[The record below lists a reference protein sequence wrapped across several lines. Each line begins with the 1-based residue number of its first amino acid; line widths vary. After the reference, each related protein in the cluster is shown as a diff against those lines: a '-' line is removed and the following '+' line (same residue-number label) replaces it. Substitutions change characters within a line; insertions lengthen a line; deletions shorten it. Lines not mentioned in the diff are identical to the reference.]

1 MTMPGVQFGNQIDMN
16 GFKVTEVGPGV
27 AGTDAVNVDQLTASA
42 PQGFAQDVGDAIAS
56 TFNIDHNFATLDVMV
71 QVFRKSDGATEFT
84 DVVRS
89 TVNRVIVTF
98 GSVIALNS
106 FRVLVIPVP

>member
-1 MTMPGVQFGNQIDMN
+1 MSGVQFGAQIDMN
-16 GFKVTEVGPGV
+16 NNKVTEMAPGV
-27 AGTDAVNVDQLTASA
+27 AGTDAVNVDQLTAGA
-42 PQGFAQDVGDAIAS
+42 PQGFAQDIGDAVATS
-56 TFNIDHNFATLDVMV
+56 FNIDHNFATLDVIV

-89 TVNRVIVTF
+89 TTNRVVVSF
-98 GSVIALNS
+98 GFVIALNS

>member
-1 MTMPGVQFGNQIDMN
+1 MN
-16 GFKVTEVGPGV
+16 GNKVTEMAPGV
-27 AGTDAVNVDQLTASA
+27 AGTDAVNVDQLTAAS
-42 PQGFAQDVGDAIAS
+42 PQGFGQDIGDTIA
-56 TFNIDHNFATLDVMV
+56 TAFNIDHNFATLDVIV
-71 QVFRKSDGATEFT
+71 QVFRKSDGATEFV

-98 GSVIALNS
+98 GSAPALNA